1 MTSVEALLEWL
12 GGPERVTRV
21 LAVAGLVAARV
32 GPLTVLAPW
41 IALRSAPATVRS
53 ALILALTVAFV
64 PLALETAPPIDT
76 TPSHWGF
83 LLLRETVI
91 GLLFAFA
98 AALPFYALDWAGRV
112 TDIWRGASLSEVIAP
127 PTGERT
133 SPLGELYLF
142 LGIVL
147 FLTLG
152 GHRFALDVFADSL
165 VLAPIGG
172 AALASSLQEVAL
184 GAARLSAVALTF
196 AAALA
201 APAAV
206 CIVLVELS
214 LGLIARSAPQ
224 VPVFFAGMPLRAAT
238 GLAAALVALAV
249 LVDQLPTAFQ
259 DGVESARSL
268 VRMLTG

>member
-1 MTSVEALLEWL
+1 MGVEDLLALL
-12 GGPERVTRV
+12 GGPDRVTRV
-21 LAVAGLVAARV
+21 LAISGLVAARI

-41 IALRSAPATVRS
+41 IALRAAPATVRA
-53 ALILALTVAFV
+53 ALILALTVAFA
-64 PLALETAPPIDT
+64 PLAIETAPAFEV

-83 LLLRETVI
+83 LLVRELVI
-91 GLLFAFA
+91 GLMFAFA

-112 TDIWRGASLSEVIAP
+112 TDIWRGASLSEVLAP
-127 PTGERT
+127 ATGERS
-133 SPLGELYLF
+133 SPIGQLYMF

-147 FLTLG
+147 FLSLG

-165 VLAPIGG
+165 VLAPIG
-172 AALASSLQEVAL
+172 AETLAGSIGEAAL

-249 LVDQLPTAFQ
+249 LVDQLPTAFH
-259 DGVESARSL
+259 DGIESARSL
-268 VRMLTG
+268 LRLLVG